1 MDSAKKKQLYLIG
14 GIAAAVLVVL
24 AVVLLLTLG
33 GGSKGYDKHY
43 DAAEQAFLH
52 RDYDTALRELDKAM
66 DEQVTEEAYLLMADV
81 YYAQGDT
88 EMAIQVLYLGAS
100 RVGGDAIDRM
110 LEKLKAGEDLPEPG
124 DAVSVGGESFAA
136 DATSAALNGKGLS
149 SSDLA
154 ALSTLTELES
164 LSLSANGLTDVSAL
178 TGLAKLTVLDL
189 SENLIRDV
197 SALGALT
204 SLRTLYLDGNPIQ
217 EFSPLERL
225 TNLRTLS
232 LKDISITESQLEA
245 LQTAL
250 PDCSIHTDT
259 PVEEVKELE
268 LSGKKFRSDVE
279 ELNLG
284 GLELDDISVL
294 AECTKLKKLDLRD
307 NKITDLSPLVDL
319 QELEWLCLWNN
330 EVSDLSPLMSLKKL
344 TYLDVDTN
352 KITDITV
359 LGYLTE
365 MEELWL
371 NNNALRS
378 VEVLKSLT
386 KLTRLGL
393 KNTGLTDKQL
403 DALAGLTELKELT
416 VEENPELSANR
427 VAALKES
434 LPRCTIASSDLLWTV
449 TLGGKTYKSDCK
461 EITLAA
467 DAGVTSLAGLE
478 RFTVLERLVL
488 DGNAVTD
495 LSPLYGLSSLKLVS
509 LKSTGVSEDEI
520 AALRAKLP
528 GCEIVTDK
536 AEEPDPGYDK
546 DAAAMGASAAVDAAG
561 TGSGYAVLW
570 WSDDAVSAGVY
581 HGFAEKAGELGM
593 NLVSESALSADSEDY
608 SAYLALAQAKGADVV
623 VLAVSDEALALIVGQ
638 AEDLGYAPSFV
649 QVY

>member
-217 EFSPLERL
+217 DFSPLERL

-245 LQTAL
+245 LQKAL

-268 LSGKKFRSDVE
+268 LGGKKFRSDVE

-488 DGNAVTD
+488 DGNTVTD

-509 LKSTGVSEDEI
+509 LKSTGVSGDEI

-536 AEEPDPGYDK
+536 AEETDPGYDK

-570 WSDDAVSAGVY
+570 WSDDTVSAGVY

-623 VLAVSDEALALIVGQ
+623 VLAVSDEALALIVEQ